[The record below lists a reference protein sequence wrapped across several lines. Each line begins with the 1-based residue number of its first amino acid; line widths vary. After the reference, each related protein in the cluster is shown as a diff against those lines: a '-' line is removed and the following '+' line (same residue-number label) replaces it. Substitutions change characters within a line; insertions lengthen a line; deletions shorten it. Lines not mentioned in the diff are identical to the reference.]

1 MSCASQSRRD
11 TSKMFKFFFIRL
23 LLRASFFLAMLYTY
37 FKDKTILSSFVT
49 DNFFDNLGFHQ
60 AVWCFL
66 MLGMLTH
73 LLPKSRLTMCGRKSR
88 PDEYAPPQKY
98 DSDELFRFVQIMNIK
113 AWKVMLVWLLFNSIF
128 AALYLFEIITEAEML
143 LLTFFYYMC
152 DLICMLIYCPFQS
165 IIMKNRCCVNC
176 RIYDWGHFMMYTPML
191 FVPSF
196 FGWSLFFT
204 SCIVL
209 IRWEIAYTS
218 HPERF
223 WHGSNTAIRCENCK
237 DRLCHIKHPL
247 REIYT
252 HILPFC
258 NADEWDKY

>member
-23 LLRASFFLAMLYTY
+23 LLRASFFLAMLYIY

-73 LLPKSRLTMCGRKSR
+73 LLPKSRITMCGRKSR

-143 LLTFFYYMC
+143 LLTFFYYM
-152 DLICMLIYCPFQS
+152 
-165 IIMKNRCCVNC
+165 
-176 RIYDWGHFMMYTPML
+176 
-191 FVPSF
+191 
-196 FGWSLFFT
+196 
-204 SCIVL
+204 
-209 IRWEIAYTS
+209 
-218 HPERF
+218 
-223 WHGSNTAIRCENCK
+223 
-237 DRLCHIKHPL
+237 
-247 REIYT
+247 
-252 HILPFC
+252 
-258 NADEWDKY
+258 

>member
-1 MSCASQSRRD
+1 
-11 TSKMFKFFFIRL
+11 
-23 LLRASFFLAMLYTY
+23 
-37 FKDKTILSSFVT
+37 
-49 DNFFDNLGFHQ
+49 
-60 AVWCFL
+60 
-66 MLGMLTH
+66 
-73 LLPKSRLTMCGRKSR
+73 
-88 PDEYAPPQKY
+88 
-98 DSDELFRFVQIMNIK
+98 
-113 AWKVMLVWLLFNSIF
+113 MLVWLLFNSVF
-128 AALYLFEIITEAEML
+128 AILYLFEVITEAEML
-143 LLTFFYYMC
+143 LLTFFYFLC

-223 WHGSNTAIRCENCK
+223 WHGSNTALRCENCT

-258 NADEWDKY
+258 HPNECDKY